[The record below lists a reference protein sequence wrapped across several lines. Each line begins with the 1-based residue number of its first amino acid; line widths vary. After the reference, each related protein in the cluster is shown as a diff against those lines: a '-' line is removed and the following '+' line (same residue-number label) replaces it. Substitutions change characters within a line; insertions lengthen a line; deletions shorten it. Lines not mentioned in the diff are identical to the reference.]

1 MENFKP
7 VRFFFPFNIVSQTH
21 NMLFE
26 LFLLNNPSLL
36 REKTICYL
44 NLSTKRLRWKM
55 KVFFMVKL
63 MIFFSVQERI
73 VLKKKNAQIIKLLKE
88 LGK

>member
-1 MENFKP
+1 
-7 VRFFFPFNIVSQTH
+7 
-21 NMLFE
+21 MLFE
-26 LFLLNNPSLL
+26 LAH
-36 REKTICYL
+36 
-44 NLSTKRLRWKM
+44 KM
-55 KVFFMVKL
+55 VEMENESFFMVKL